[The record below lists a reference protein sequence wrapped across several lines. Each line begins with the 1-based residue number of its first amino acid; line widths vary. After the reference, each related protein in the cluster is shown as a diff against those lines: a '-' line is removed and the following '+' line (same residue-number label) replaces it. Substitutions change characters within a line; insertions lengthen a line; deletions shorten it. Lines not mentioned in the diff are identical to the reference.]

1 MKLCDIHPHTHE
13 HGLVVRGEV
22 VPEHM
27 TRARWRY
34 AHRIGLLVR
43 IHADVSRVADAPT
56 TPHQLILAAV
66 LASAPSVG
74 TARTM
79 VSGRTAAFLLGVSV
93 PWDDPIHI
101 VVRARASPTMLSGVA
116 IHRPTFNLD
125 LTVVEEDE
133 PIPRA
138 RLTRMLLDVA
148 AWDPQLTSTV
158 LEELIVKKLLTLDD
172 AKVAVTRHSRQG
184 RPGLTKLRDTVEAWA
199 LGGRPPDSVL
209 EARFAALCAE
219 YGLSGYEFQRPVG
232 RFRPDFC
239 WVREWLIVECDGFD
253 GHGRRHA
260 QSEAD
265 KARDAELTS
274 QGWLVMR
281 FTWHQITQRSAWVAS
296 SIRATLR
303 RRAVQLG
310 LNP

>member
-1 MKLCDIHPHTHE
+1 
-13 HGLVVRGEV
+13 
-22 VPEHM
+22 
-27 TRARWRY
+27 
-34 AHRIGLLVR
+34 
-43 IHADVSRVADAPT
+43 
-56 TPHQLILAAV
+56 
-66 LASAPSVG
+66 
-74 TARTM
+74 
-79 VSGRTAAFLLGVSV
+79 
-93 PWDDPIHI
+93 
-101 VVRARASPTMLSGVA
+101 MLTGVA
-116 IHRPTFNLD
+116 IHRPTFNLV
-125 LTVVEEDE
+125 LTVVEEEE

-148 AWDPQLTSTV
+148 AWDPQLTST
-158 LEELIVKKLLTLDD
+158 
-172 AKVAVTRHSRQG
+172 
-184 RPGLTKLRDTVEAWA
+184 
-199 LGGRPPDSVL
+199 
-209 EARFAALCAE
+209 E

-296 SIRATLR
+296 SIRATRR